1 MRPAFSAALVLGTA
15 LLGAAPDSH
24 AAAPLRLCADPDNL
38 PFSTASAAAG
48 QAGAPGLYV
57 EIGQAVAGALGR
69 PMETVWSLSYFGK
82 RNLRTTLLAGQCDFA
97 VGLPAVDDFIGP
109 AVIFTRPFISVGYAI
124 ATPRD
129 RPVAKLGDFDGK
141 RVAVQFNSSPQSLLA
156 TRPAVTSVT
165 VMDPDEGMQLLAD
178 RKVDAAFVWGP
189 SAGYDNRTSLHDGFR
204 VVSVDGS
211 QMRFGAAIGFSRKN
225 GALRDEVDAALPA
238 LAERIAALAEKYALP
253 TGPGVQLA
261 AADTA
266 PAALAQQAAAEA
278 AQPVNAEATPPL
290 AAEPVHEG
298 AAEGRSLFNQT
309 CSHCHGPDAVQ
320 SERRINLRL
329 LRRRYGDDRENVFHT
344 TVTNG
349 RPNKGMPT
357 WGGVIPDDDIAKIYA
372 FLDTVQEP

>member
-1 MRPAFSAALVLGTA
+1 MRSAFAAALVLGTA
-15 LLGAAPDSH
+15 LLGAAPGSY

-48 QAGAPGLYV
+48 LGLYV

-69 PMETVWSLSYFGK
+69 PMATVWSLSYFGK

-97 VGLPAVDDFIGP
+97 VGLPAVDDFMGP

-129 RPVAKLGDFDGK
+129 RPVTRLGDLDGM

-165 VMDPDEGMQLLAD
+165 VMDPDEGMRLLAD

-189 SAGYDNRTSLHDGFR
+189 SAGYDNRISLHDGFR
-204 VVSVDGS
+204 VVSADGA

-225 GALRDEVDAALPA
+225 AALRDEVDAVLPA

-253 TGPGVQLA
+253 TGPGVLLA
-261 AADTA
+261 AAE
-266 PAALAQQAAAEA
+266 PVLAAMTQQGAAEA
-278 AQPVNAEATPPL
+278 AQPVEAEGAQPP
-290 AAEPVHEG
+290 AAEPVHEE
-298 AAEGRSLFNQT
+298 ATAEGRSLFNQT

-357 WGGVIPDDDIAKIYA
+357 WEGVIADEDIAKIYG
-372 FLDTVQEP
+372 FLDSVQEP